1 MSDCKVCCAGD
12 EIDLVK
18 AEKMLPEFIN
28 PLSLQIVR
36 MTEEY
41 PGAASSAARNSDSDT
56 VSLDSR
62 SGEHLKL
69 NSNFILW
76 VIEKSTTLLL
86 EM

>member
-1 MSDCKVCCAGD
+1 MSDCEVCCAGD

-62 SGEHLKL
+62 SAEHIY
-69 NSNFILW
+69 SNF
-76 VIEKSTTLLL
+76 TLIMDNLRTVQHCYW
-86 EM
+86 

>member
-1 MSDCKVCCAGD
+1 
-12 EIDLVK
+12 
-18 AEKMLPEFIN
+18 MLPEFIN

-62 SGEHLKL
+62 SAEHLY
-69 NSNFILW
+69 SNL
-76 VIEKSTTLLL
+76 TLIMDNLRTVQQCYW
-86 EM
+86 

>member
-1 MSDCKVCCAGD
+1 
-12 EIDLVK
+12 
-18 AEKMLPEFIN
+18 MLPEFIN

-62 SGEHLKL
+62 SAEHLY
-69 NSNFILW
+69 SNL
-76 VIEKSTTLLL
+76 TLIMDNLRTVQHCYW
-86 EM
+86 